1 MSNTISAYIFSAVVF
16 AVISVVCI
24 PIITLLSSPSAIVH
38 ELVSTIRDDA
48 ACRAIIFINEVA
60 IIACFWAAITKGFVV
75 SADVKLAIIEAIV
88 GFRLVPIIT
97 LFGAAL
103 TLVESDPIST
113 DGVLAL

>member
-1 MSNTISAYIFSAVVF
+1 MTETLS
-16 AVISVVCI
+16 
-24 PIITLLSSPSAIVH
+24 IT
-38 ELVSTIRDDA
+38 T
-48 ACRAIIFINEVA
+48 
-60 IIACFWAAITKGFVV
+60 
-75 SADVKLAIIEAIV
+75 DVKLAIIEAIV